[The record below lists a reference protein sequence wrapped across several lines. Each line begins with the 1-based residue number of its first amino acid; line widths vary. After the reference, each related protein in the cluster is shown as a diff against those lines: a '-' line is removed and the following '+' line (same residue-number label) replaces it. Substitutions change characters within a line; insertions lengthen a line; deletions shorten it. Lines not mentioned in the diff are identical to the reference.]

1 MNDKYSNKLPR
12 LYEYRILYNAGSTHS
27 LINNYHYF
35 MAENAGQALSF
46 HYSMLIKKKLKVQT
60 ISMDKK
66 NPFNGKWEDRT
77 DYIDA
82 VSSPS

>member
-1 MNDKYSNKLPR
+1 
-12 LYEYRILYNAGSTHS
+12 
-27 LINNYHYF
+27 